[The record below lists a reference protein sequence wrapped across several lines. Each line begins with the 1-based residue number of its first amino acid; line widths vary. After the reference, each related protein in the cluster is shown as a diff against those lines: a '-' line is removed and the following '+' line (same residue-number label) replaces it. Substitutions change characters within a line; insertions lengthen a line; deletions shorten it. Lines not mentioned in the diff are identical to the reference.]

1 MAMTRRKWLT
11 TMGSGTLVAGVGAI
25 AARGFGALGSG
36 TAHHFQPVPATGT
49 GSPRAVL
56 QQKHLLNLPL
66 VTQDGKAVKFYDD
79 LVKDKKVVLTF
90 MNTDPA
96 ALASSKKVSKNLS
109 ELQKFFGS
117 RMGKDLHF
125 YTITANPQRDT
136 PAVLKNW
143 GVPVQQRLGLDL
155 PDRQRGQR
163 RQAPAQPRLRGRVRH
178 GPDRPEL
185 LGRRAPLRHRAG
197 DALGALPVAGGPA
210 SDRSRDAAGLR
221 DRPRGSQPTAGLEL
235 LEARRRAVLA
245 EVVTQPAP
253 RK

>member
-11 TMGSGTLVAGVGAI
+11 TMGSGTLAAGVGAI
-25 AARGFGALGSG
+25 AARGFGALGGG
-36 TAHHFQPVPATGT
+36 TAHHFQPVPATGA

-66 VTQDGKAVKFYDD
+66 MTQDGKSVKFYDD

-90 MNTDPA
+90 MNTEPG
-96 ALASSKKVSKNLS
+96 ALASSKTVSENLS

-117 RMGKDLHF
+117 RMGKDIHF

-143 GVPVQQRLGLDL
+143 ASQYSNGSGWTFLTGSAANVDKLRRSLGFADEFGMAR
-155 PDRQRGQR
+155 PTRTSRSACSATAPSR
-163 RQAPAQPRLRGRVRH
+163 RCAGRT
-178 GPDRPEL
+178 
-185 LGRRAPLRHRAG
+185 
-197 DALGALPVAGGPA
+197 A
-210 SDRSRDAAGLR
+210 SRW
-221 DRPRGSQPTAGLEL
+221 RPRESSRTRCCWTSGPTPRISAHRRSGI
-235 LEARRRAVLA
+235 ARSSSPGCPSGGCDAN
-245 EVVTQPAP
+245 AP